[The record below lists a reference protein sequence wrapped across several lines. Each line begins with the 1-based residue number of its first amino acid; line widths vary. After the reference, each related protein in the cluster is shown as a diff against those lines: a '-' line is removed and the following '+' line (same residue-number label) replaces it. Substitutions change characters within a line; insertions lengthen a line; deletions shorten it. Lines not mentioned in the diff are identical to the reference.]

1 MEIMNLRKLLR
12 KLKECF
18 ICYFSLVKR
27 FLEMLD
33 FVIHAGH
40 FLLTFFFFVLYFFQ
54 FSLEDVRSTRSQ
66 VLIQRVIPVIGELGI
81 ANRSWSVW
89 ISSCLFLFSSLSASI
104 FFARVSDGFFIAISM
119 FFMAV
124 LVSSIDYSSDEI
136 YIAKKRTFGCKLRMG
151 HLRSPDSPLI
161 WDFRHF
167 RQSHV

>member
-40 FLLTFFFFVLYFFQ
+40 FLLTFFFFALYFFQ
-54 FSLEDVRSTRSQ
+54 FSLQYVRST
-66 VLIQRVIPVIGELGI
+66 GY
-81 ANRSWSVW
+81 WSVW